1 MADILLRMLESGELT
16 DEQCLSMLRVLN
28 SGGCTSEKKVIEEK
42 AVKRIDNRK
51 PLKQLLE
58 MRNLSDE
65 ECGNLLREMDEDQ
78 SESEEVDERY
88 FRQMIDSQFFDIDPD
103 VRVPRAIGLSHFY
116 FGEEQEPP
124 PEMDLYGQ
132 LAVHWFNFENNRNL
146 KFLRIPK
153 LNTQHPFS
161 VSCYITVE
169 VKDEDEDV
177 DATVEVEDVDA
188 AEDEDVDA
196 AADSS
201 PSSLT
206 LQTMVT
212 RYFGDALESMM
223 EVAIEGCR
231 FKPTTTAYK
240 PRFQHFMFNR
250 VDAFYR
256 GCMPTFLSGPPEEA
270 ADDQRFYEVQDEDIR
285 KNDWL
290 RLYTQFAL
298 FPVCEA
304 GSHAFPPKELELK
317 KILVQTRVTTT
328 QYDDDDD
335 DDDDDVDDE
344 PPSPILNSIDAKSK
358 NAIFH
363 ISFRANCR
371 DYTSVVR
378 RTVDGVSGHM
388 QLEVNTTET
397 DCFSSST
404 DDQS

>member
-1 MADILLRMLESGELT
+1 MADTLRRMLDSGKLT
-16 DEQCLSMLRVLN
+16 DEQCLSMLRVLD
-28 SGGCTSEKKVIEEK
+28 SDDKVVGRCTCQKVIEEK
-42 AVKRIDNRK
+42 AFKRIDNRK

-65 ECGNLLREMDEDQ
+65 EYDNHLREIDEDQ
-78 SESEEVDERY
+78 GESEEVDERY
-88 FRQMIDSQFFDIDPD
+88 FRQMIESQLFDIDPD
-103 VRVPRAIGLSHFY
+103 VRVPRLIGLSHFY
-116 FGEEQEPP
+116 FGDKEEEQPP

-153 LNTQHPFS
+153 LNTEHPFPLYY
-161 VSCYITVE
+161 YITVE
-169 VKDEDEDV
+169 VKDE
-177 DATVEVEDVDA
+177 VEDV
-188 AEDEDVDA
+188 DVDA

-212 RYFGDALESMM
+212 RPFGASASLEAMM
-223 EVAIEGCR
+223 EVTIEGCR
-231 FKPTTTAYK
+231 IKPTTTGAYQ
-240 PRFQHFMFNR
+240 PYQPDFHHFMFSR
-250 VDAFYR
+250 VDALRR

-270 ADDQRFYEVQDEDIR
+270 ADDQRFYEVPDEDIR

-290 RLYTQFAL
+290 RLYAHFAL
-298 FPVCEA
+298 FKVCEA
-304 GSHAFPPKELELK
+304 GSHAFPPKEMELK
-317 KILVQTRVTTT
+317 KVLVQTRVTTT

-335 DDDDDVDDE
+335 DDE
-344 PPSPILNSIDAKSK
+344 PPSPIFNPIDAKSK

-363 ISFRANCR
+363 ISFEANCR